1 MKEIKI
7 GLLTITAGL
16 VFYFGFNFLKGKD
29 LFGRTSIYY
38 VVYSNVDGLDKSNT
52 VIVNGLAVGKVS
64 DIQLRQDF
72 NNQVVVQLSINSA
85 IILGDSTIAELSNT
99 NFLGS
104 KAIILNIGSIENPLE
119 PKDTLIAHLDRGIAE
134 YLDNVQPITDNLN
147 VTIRRVNEIL
157 LGLQGSG
164 ETVASAIAQLEQTLK
179 QVNGILDDN
188 RQGMSSVIA
197 NTNGML
203 VKMEKRIDQLSPIFN
218 KAEGV
223 LDSLN
228 GLDINKTLLCLNET
242 VSELKMT
249 ISGINEGQGTL
260 GQLMV
265 NDSLYHNINQLM
277 YDLDNLIIHFNNYPK
292 DFLKP
297 LGRKN
302 SKMKGI
308 KQSQN

>member
-38 VVYSNVDGLDKSNT
+38 VVYSNVDGLDKSNP

-203 VKMEKRIDQLSPIFN
+203 VKWRS
-218 KAEGV
+218 A
-223 LDSLN
+223 S
-228 GLDINKTLLCLNET
+228 
-242 VSELKMT
+242 
-249 ISGINEGQGTL
+249 IS
-260 GQLMV
+260 
-265 NDSLYHNINQLM
+265 
-277 YDLDNLIIHFNNYPK
+277 
-292 DFLKP
+292 
-297 LGRKN
+297 
-302 SKMKGI
+302 
-308 KQSQN
+308 

>member
-38 VVYSNVDGLDKSNT
+38 VVYSNVDGLDKSNP

-228 GLDINKTLLCLNET
+228 GLDINKTLLGLNET

-265 NDSLYHNINQLM
+265 NDSLYNNINQLM

>member
-38 VVYSNVDGLDKSNT
+38 VVYSNVDGLDKSNP

-164 ETVASAIAQLEQTLK
+164 ETFASAIAQLEQTLK

-228 GLDINKTLLCLNET
+228 GLDINKTLLGLNET

>member
-38 VVYSNVDGLDKSNT
+38 VVYSNVDGLDKSNP

-228 GLDINKTLLCLNET
+228 GLDINKTLLGLNET

>member
-38 VVYSNVDGLDKSNT
+38 VVYSNVDGLDKSNP

-228 GLDINKTLLCLNET
+228 VLDINKTLLGLNET

>member
-38 VVYSNVDGLDKSNT
+38 VVYSNVDGLDKSNP
-52 VIVNGLAVGKVS
+52 VIVNCLAVGKVS

-179 QVNGILDDN
+179 QVL
-188 RQGMSSVIA
+188 
-197 NTNGML
+197 
-203 VKMEKRIDQLSPIFN
+203 K
-218 KAEGV
+218 
-223 LDSLN
+223 
-228 GLDINKTLLCLNET
+228 CL
-242 VSELKMT
+242 
-249 ISGINEGQGTL
+249 
-260 GQLMV
+260 
-265 NDSLYHNINQLM
+265 
-277 YDLDNLIIHFNNYPK
+277 
-292 DFLKP
+292 
-297 LGRKN
+297 
-302 SKMKGI
+302 
-308 KQSQN
+308 